1 MIHLSSLRNR
11 FLRDNIATQFGNLA
25 ANLAR
30 IHSYSKESRHNE
42 IVAHLLDESR
52 FFVEWL
58 ALNASLEQQLVLVDL
73 QRVLTRWH
81 FTWPQLS
88 INLAQRESMRKQVQ
102 AWSEKVLDMSGLLI
116 EPIPEN
122 EKVYA

>member
-52 FFVEWL
+52 FLSNGWL
-58 ALNASLEQQLVLVDL
+58 RTPALSN
-73 QRVLTRWH
+73 
-81 FTWPQLS
+81 
-88 INLAQRESMRKQVQ
+88 N
-102 AWSEKVLDMSGLLI
+102 WSWLI
-116 EPIPEN
+116 FN
-122 EKVYA
+122 VF